1 MTKLFNETIEEL
13 LKPIMLITKNKF
25 EQIDSIQYIK
35 YMGSKTKILPFVI
48 SGLEEVYDGGYICD
62 LFAGSGTLSSA
73 LGSQVPIIS
82 NDIQFYSAVLSKA
95 YLTDWNNLEITSKF
109 LLNQAQ
115 QYFDKHYKELII
127 DYQYPLILSLN
138 EFNKLEKKNQGL
150 LEKEFDN
157 KWHLFTKYYSGTWW
171 SAEQCAWIDS
181 IRKVIEDFKD
191 NPAYNTM
198 LSSLM
203 YAMAYNSQGTGHYAQ
218 YRDAKT
224 ESSMKDIL
232 IYRKKSIVEYFARKL
247 DSAIDNLPIKPTPI
261 NHKVYSLDYIDCLN
275 RVNNSTI
282 YADPPY
288 CFVHYSRFY
297 HAIETLSLYDYPK
310 IQVKN
315 GKIVKGRYRV
325 DRHQSPFSIRSK
337 VKGAFEEMF
346 KIISKNNCSL
356 VLSYSDTGMIT
367 FEELL
372 ALANTIFINHTIAY
386 RSLDHLHM
394 TMGRK
399 DDRDRSVK
407 EKLIIV
413 KPN

>member
-1 MTKLFNETIEEL
+1 MTKS
-13 LKPIMLITKNKF
+13 KF
-25 EQIDSIQYIK
+25 QLVDSIQFIK

-48 SGLEEVYDGGYICD
+48 SGIEEVYEGGFICD
-62 LFAGSGTLSSA
+62 LFAGSGTLSGA
-73 LGSQVPIIS
+73 LGTQAPMIS

-95 YLTDWNNLEITSKF
+95 YLTDWNNLEITSELVVKR
-109 LLNQAQ
+109 AQ
-115 QYFDKHYKELII
+115 QYFDKHYKELIS
-127 DYQYPLILSLN
+127 DFQYPLILDLK

-150 LEKEFDN
+150 LKREFKN
-157 KWHLFTKYYSGTWW
+157 EWYLFTKYYSGTWW
-171 SAEQCAWIDS
+171 SAEQCVWIDS

-224 ESSMKDIL
+224 VSSMKDIL
-232 IYRKKSIVEYFARKL
+232 IYRRKSIIEYFIRKL
-247 DSAIDNLPIKPTPI
+247 DSALEILPKSPI
-261 NHKVYSLDYIDCLN
+261 SLNHKVYSLDYLDCLN
-275 RVNNSTI
+275 QIHDSTI

-297 HAIETLSLYDYPK
+297 HAIETLTLYDYPQ

-315 GKIVKGRYRV
+315 GKIVKGRYREE
-325 DRHQSPFSIRSK
+325 RHQSPFSIRSK

-356 VLSYSDTGMIT
+356 VLSYSDTGMISID
-367 FEELL
+367 ELL
-372 ALANTIFINHTIAY
+372 LLAKSNFQKHTINIK
-386 RSLDHLHM
+386 SIDHQHM
-394 TMGRK
+394 TMGRFN
-399 DDRDRSVK
+399 DRDREVK
-407 EKLIIV
+407 ELLITV
-413 KPN
+413 KPQ